1 MRNVLLISADHM
13 RGDALACNGN
23 SFVKTPNLD
32 ALAESGATFRR
43 CYTPNPI
50 CVPAR
55 ASITTGNYSH
65 VATGRKNNGG
75 LIRDGQ
81 NKIAEVFAR
90 AGYETYALGKLHYV
104 PYSPPAQSRLL
115 HGFQHAELCEEG
127 RIIKSFAAKGGR
139 RGLED
144 YADYLEDVGYDGYT
158 RAHGLG
164 NNDLHPCPSP
174 LPAEHYVDAW
184 VAARTIAN
192 LETHQSKRKDRPFF
206 AWMSFV
212 KPHPPYDPPQPYD
225 RLYDPL
231 TLPKPFGA
239 MEDRDHRNPF
249 VRTTAYQHGIDFLS
263 PEAIQ
268 VMRAHYYGMVTFQD
282 EMVGRV
288 MSYLEAAGLREN
300 TIVVYVSD
308 HGDLLG
314 DFGGCFKCNFQEGAV
329 RVPLIISAPGQVAAM
344 GARDEL
350 AGSQDILPTLAAM
363 TGVEPAYP
371 THGRDLSP
379 VLAGKGG
386 VREVIFSQCKDS
398 PWQMVMACDGRW
410 KYGYCEANAY
420 EELYDLE
427 SDPTELR
434 NLIPE
439 GGAPEEAARL
449 RREIVRWCRETGDE
463 SMLAGDD
470 LARSEVDV
478 DALCT
483 FSPGSMGWRWY

>member
-144 YADYLEDVGYDGYT
+144 YADYLEDVGYAGYS

-192 LETHQSKRKDRPFF
+192 LEAHQSNRQDRPFRVDIDRGDIDAEVRDGF
-206 AWMSFV
+206 GRHE
-212 KPHPPYDPPQPYD
+212 PGDPGDPPEHPG
-225 RLYDPL
+225 
-231 TLPKPFGA
+231 T
-239 MEDRDHRNPF
+239 
-249 VRTTAYQHGIDFLS
+249 
-263 PEAIQ
+263 
-268 VMRAHYYGMVTFQD
+268 
-282 EMVGRV
+282 
-288 MSYLEAAGLREN
+288 
-300 TIVVYVSD
+300 
-308 HGDLLG
+308 
-314 DFGGCFKCNFQEGAV
+314 EG
-329 RVPLIISAPGQVAAM
+329 
-344 GARDEL
+344 E
-350 AGSQDILPTLAAM
+350 
-363 TGVEPAYP
+363 
-371 THGRDLSP
+371 THPR
-379 VLAGKGG
+379 
-386 VREVIFSQCKDS
+386 
-398 PWQMVMACDGRW
+398 
-410 KYGYCEANAY
+410 
-420 EELYDLE
+420 
-427 SDPTELR
+427 
-434 NLIPE
+434 
-439 GGAPEEAARL
+439 
-449 RREIVRWCRETGDE
+449 
-463 SMLAGDD
+463 
-470 LARSEVDV
+470 
-478 DALCT
+478 
-483 FSPGSMGWRWY
+483 